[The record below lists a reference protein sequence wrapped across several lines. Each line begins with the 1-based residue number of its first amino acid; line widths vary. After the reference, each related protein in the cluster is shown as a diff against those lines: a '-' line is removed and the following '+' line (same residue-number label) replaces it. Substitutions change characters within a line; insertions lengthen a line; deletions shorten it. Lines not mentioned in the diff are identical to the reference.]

1 MNSSI
6 ISRNLRH
13 IALVTGLML
22 GVWSFISGLLQGLL
36 GFVDPATFD
45 AGSALGPLPPLFLVC
60 LLNVLLVTWI
70 VNRTTL
76 SGLRLGLVIFTVV
89 FGVMFFMTQ
98 IETIYFNS
106 AIQMPSEII
115 LSTLATGIVVS
126 LLVAWL
132 SVRYQKTL
140 EPSPAAQAASG
151 TSLLQYQ
158 GILWKTGLMA
168 VIYVVFYFVFGYFIA
183 WQFPSLR
190 EYYTGSREILSFPV
204 HMQQQFLT
212 DPWLPVFQLVR
223 GAIWAGMGLF
233 IGAALTRAAN
243 WERSVIVGLSLSI
256 GLSTLLLVP
265 NPYMPNLVRLGH
277 FPELFLENF
286 LFGVLLVWLFRSSFG
301 TAERDQ
307 SA

>member
-1 MNSSI
+1 MNSSK

-36 GFVDPATFD
+36 GFVDPTTFD
-45 AGSALGPLPPLFLVC
+45 TSDALGPLLPLLLVC

-76 SGLRLGLVIFTVV
+76 TGLRLGSVIFIVV

-115 LSTLATGIVVS
+115 VSTLAAGVVVG
-126 LLVAWL
+126 LVVAWL
-132 SVRYQKTL
+132 SVRYKKKL
-140 EPSPAAQAASG
+140 APSTEARVTSG
-151 TSLLQYQ
+151 SSIVRFE
-158 GILWKTGLMA
+158 GILWKIGLMA

-190 EYYTGSREILSFPV
+190 EYYSGSREILSFPV
-204 HMQQQFLT
+204 HMQQQFRT
-212 DPWLPVFQLVR
+212 DPWLPIFQLVR
-223 GAIWAGMGLF
+223 GAIWAGLGLF
-233 IGAALTRAAN
+233 IASALNRAVD
-243 WERSVIVGLSLSI
+243 WERMVIVGLSLSV

-277 FPELFLENF
+277 FPELLLENF
-286 LFGVLLVWLFRSSFG
+286 IFGVLLVRFFRSSFE
-301 TAERDQ
+301 AHPKAQ